1 MTWRVSVPA
10 SRMAV
15 VGVVAV
21 AVFPLLMVWPRR
33 LGRVVTVGAVVV
45 AVVEVA
51 PCFTHPAK
59 SPLLRTCEMMVATMT
74 AAVATVMMVVMI
86 SVVVMRVMLEVE
98 GVVMLVE
105 GVVTTVTTSCL

>member
-33 LGRVVTVGAVVV
+33 LGRVVTVGALAAVVV
-45 AVVEVA
+45 VA

-86 SVVVMRVMLEVE
+86 SVVVMGVMLEVE
-98 GVVMLVE
+98 GLVMLVE